1 MVAKRTLTGI
11 SPPVGVEFGATECR
25 SQPTRSAFLAM
36 PFIIAAMVVPAFAL
50 VPTLSLPALC
60 ANGLEFVPL
69 VIREPLAEIKSH
81 PDVRL
86 FKFDAGLCDGVDLSK
101 DFRLIRLGGFP
112 SSKVSPLLQVHHNG
126 FLVQISEFNEQC
138 HIHERSTPDLHA
150 FAGGQVVDHRQVESA
165 RLLAGN
171 FVNQDDQQDNHQ
183 DADHCPNP
191 RFSAQTVLD
200 IMSSSLVRI
209 MRIETRMAAGEIT
222 HSFAVFCFSSSS
234 IPRNPSPSQIRA
246 RTVGAFSPIPRAKT
260 RVSTPPNAA
269 ANAPIRAVWR
279 YNDHRRQ
286 ERRTE

>member
-1 MVAKRTLTGI
+1 M
-11 SPPVGVEFGATECR
+11 
-25 SQPTRSAFLAM
+25 
-36 PFIIAAMVVPAFAL
+36 
-50 VPTLSLPALC
+50 
-60 ANGLEFVPL
+60 
-69 VIREPLAEIKSH
+69 
-81 PDVRL
+81 
-86 FKFDAGLCDGVDLSK
+86 
-101 DFRLIRLGGFP
+101 
-112 SSKVSPLLQVHHNG
+112 
-126 FLVQISEFNEQC
+126 
-138 HIHERSTPDLHA
+138 
-150 FAGGQVVDHRQVESA
+150 DHRQVESA

-191 RFSAQTVLD
+191 RFSAHPAVGIIHHIDLFGALLSLANPSPRTRQTVLD

-209 MRIETRMAAGEIT
+209 MRTETRLAAGEIT

-246 RTVGAFSPIPRAKT
+246 RTVGAFSPIPPAKT